1 MKKYL
6 LLSFFVAILAIVSCS
21 VKPEP
26 GPPNVDVNQ
35 LEKDYMKWLTYNYE
49 NIHLSS
55 KFVALDVSS
64 KEISKGEFLK
74 SLTTGDYIPVELTST
89 DTTTYYKLFKLN
101 NTNDKQI
108 SSSIKIIASIS
119 NFQFEMEGKP
129 FPAFSFRD
137 VNGVEYNNEN
147 TKGKT
152 IVFKCWF
159 IACKP
164 CVAEFPELNEFVAKY
179 KSRSD
184 VLFISLA
191 MDSKDSLISFLKTK
205 TFSYAVV
212 PEQEELVVK
221 TLKITGFPTHLI
233 VDKNGIIQKVVRNAD
248 ELIAAFENKKPLKR
262 NRLQI
267 APSTTPSGL
276 VPPPPPVAAG
286 AIPPPPPPSGMPP
299 PPPPANL
306 PPPSNI
312 PPPPPPPM

>member
-21 VKPEP
+21 EKSEP

-35 LEKDYMKWLTYNYE
+35 LEKDYAKWLTYNYE

-64 KEISKGEFLK
+64 KEISKGAFLK
-74 SLTTGDYIPVELTST
+74 SLTTGDYIPVELTTT
-89 DTTTYYKLFKLN
+89 DTTTYYKLFKLD
-101 NTNDKQI
+101 NTADKQI
-108 SSSIKIIASIS
+108 SSTIKTFASII
-119 NFQFEMEGKP
+119 NHHFEMEGKP
-129 FPAFSFRD
+129 FPAFSIRD

-159 IACKP
+159 IACQA

-179 KSRSD
+179 KSRND

-191 MDSKDSLISFLKTK
+191 MDSKDNLLKFLATK
-205 TFSYAVV
+205 TFSYGVI
-212 PEQEELVVK
+212 PEQKELMIKV
-221 TLKITGFPTHLI
+221 LNITNFPTHLI
-233 VDKNGIIQKVVRNAD
+233 VDKNGIIQKVVNNAD

-276 VPPPPPVAAG
+276 VPPPPPAPG
-286 AIPPPPPPSGMPP
+286 ASIPPPPPPSDMPP
-299 PPPPANL
+299 PPPA
-306 PPPSNI
+306 NI

>member
-6 LLSFFVAILAIVSCS
+6 LLSFFVAILAIVSCTEKS
-21 VKPEP
+21 GP
-26 GPPNVDVNQ
+26 GSPNVDVNQ
-35 LEKDYMKWLTYNYE
+35 LEKNYMTWLNYHRD

-64 KEISKGEFLK
+64 KEISKGDFLK

-89 DTTTYYKLFKLN
+89 DTTTYYKLFKLE
-101 NTNDKQI
+101 NTADKQI
-108 SSSIKIIASIS
+108 SSSIKTIASIS
-119 NFQFEMEGKP
+119 NFHFEMEGKP
-129 FPAFSFRD
+129 FPAFNFKD

-159 IACKP
+159 IACKA

-179 KSRSD
+179 KSRND
-184 VLFISLA
+184 LLFISMA
-191 MDSKDSLISFLKTK
+191 RDPKDSLIKFLATK
-205 TFSYAVV
+205 TFDYAVI
-212 PEQEELVVK
+212 PEQEELLIK
-221 TLKITGFPTHLI
+221 TLKITLFPTHLI
-233 VDKNGIIQKVVRNAD
+233 VDKNGIIQKVVNNAD

-262 NRLQI
+262 NRTQI

-276 VPPPPPVAAG
+276 VPPPPPAPAG
-286 AIPPPPPPSGMPP
+286 AIPPPPPPSDM
-299 PPPPANL
+299 
-306 PPPSNI
+306 